1 MADDATK
8 DVLDQT
14 GQQKLRSIIEQV
26 EASNARKA
34 EEAEHCK
41 GILDAAKSEGFD
53 PKAIKA
59 VVKLRALDPA
69 KRQEFEAIV
78 DLYCHA
84 AGV

>member
-1 MADDATK
+1 MADDTTK

-14 GQQKLRSIIEQV
+14 GQQRLRSIIEQV

-34 EEAEHCK
+34 EEMEHCK
-41 GILDAAKSEGFD
+41 QVLATAKADGYD

-59 VVKLRALDPA
+59 VVKLRSLDPA
-69 KRQEFEAIV
+69 KRQEFDAIV